1 MTDVFSSLIGQ
12 DAAVVAMRHY
22 VQNPVHAYLFS
33 GPVGSG
39 LSDVATMFAAALQC
53 ENHGC
58 GTCEEC
64 RLALEGKDPD
74 IHVAQRAGVSWR
86 IEELREAERISRRRP
101 LGRGYQIVII
111 EDVELTTTGTAPSAA
126 ALLKSLEEPPTR
138 TIFLLTAES
147 LPEELV
153 TIESRCV
160 EVRLQGL
167 NEETLTDMLVKEGA
181 SLDAARTAAAGANGN
196 LRRARVLVKDA
207 GLTERIETWRHVP
220 DQLDGTPAACARVV
234 KLITSALD
242 EAIAPLVALQEDE
255 LERRIQTAKDMGQRS
270 VSNRKDIEA
279 QFKREQ
285 RRFRIDEVRFGLTA
299 LTAVYRDRLAKNLE
313 GTDAQSQYRVGACL
327 RAMEAVLLANRRL
340 SSNLDETLLLSD
352 LMLSLMEF

>member
-1 MTDVFSSLIGQ
+1 MSDVFSSLVGQ
-12 DAAVVAMRHY
+12 DAAVSAMRQY
-22 VQNPVHAYLFS
+22 VKNPVHAYLFS

-39 LSDVATMFAAALQC
+39 LSDVVRMFSAALQC
-53 ENHGC
+53 EQQGC
-58 GTCEEC
+58 GECEEC

-74 IHVAQRAGVSWR
+74 IHFAQRAGVSWR

-101 LGRGYQIVII
+101 LGRGYQIVVI
-111 EDVELTTTGTAPSAA
+111 EDVELTTTGSSPSAS

-160 EVRLQGL
+160 EVRLLGL
-167 NEETLTDMLVKEGA
+167 SEDAICDMLVKEGA
-181 SLDAARTAAAGANGN
+181 SQEKARAAAVGANGN
-196 LRRARVLVKDA
+196 LRRARVLVQDA
-207 GLTERIETWRHVP
+207 GLTQRIETWKNVP
-220 DQLDGTPAACARVV
+220 ELLDGTPAACARVV
-234 KLITSALD
+234 REITSALD
-242 EAIAPLVALQEDE
+242 GAITPLVALQEEE
-255 LERRIQTAKDMGQRS
+255 LERRIQAAKDAGQRS

-285 RRFRIDEVRFGLTA
+285 RRFRIDEIRFGLSA
-299 LTAVYRDRLAKNLE
+299 LTSVYRERLQVNLE
-313 GTDAQSQYRVGACL
+313 ETDARSQYRVGASIKAL
-327 RAMEAVLLANRRL
+327 EAVALANRRL
-340 SSNLDETLLLSD
+340 SSNLDESLLLSD